1 MRDFFYISC
10 MKKKIIPISLIILFS
25 IVLWGSVS
33 LSGEFITTINIPI
46 QLVDLPNN
54 YTTGYISNK
63 DVYLRVKSKGW
74 EIAKI
79 LLGTKNKF
87 DVSMHRKMGRRVIDL
102 KNEIQNNGWL
112 TSSAQVLEIVPSQV
126 ECDVDKIIS
135 KNVAVACNMDIKYK
149 DGYGLASDIVLSPSI
164 IKIYGPYSILQN
176 IDTVET
182 EYMELLD
189 IYEPADMEIKLKE
202 MEGIRYSSNTC
213 NIQIDVQKIVDRS
226 FEDLVVEVRNVPTSK
241 ELILYPSKVSVVL
254 KGGINNLGRMTND
267 SIKAYVD
274 FWTVMRNEGEPIEP
288 TIEYPSYS
296 SLVDIKPKKLEYVIK
311 QY

>member
-1 MRDFFYISC
+1 

-33 LSGEFITTINIPI
+33 LSGEFIATINVPI
-46 QLVDLPNN
+46 ELVDLPNN

-63 DVYLRVKSKGW
+63 DVYMRVKSKGW

-79 LLGTKNKF
+79 FLGTENKF
-87 DVSMHRKMGRRVIDL
+87 DVSVHRKMGRRKIDL
-102 KNEIQNNGWL
+102 KDEIQNNGWL
-112 TSSAQVLEIVPSQV
+112 TSSVQVLEIVPSQV
-126 ECDVDKIIS
+126 ECDVDKIVS
-135 KNVAVACNMDIKYK
+135 KNVAVTYNLDVKYK
-149 DGYGLASDIVLSPSI
+149 EGYGLASDIILSPSVV
-164 IKIYGPYSILQN
+164 KIYGPYSILQN

-182 EYMELLD
+182 EYMELVD
-189 IYEPADMEIKLKE
+189 VNEPIDTEIKLKE
-202 MEGIRYSSNTC
+202 IEGISYSSTAC
-213 NIQIDVQKIVDRS
+213 NLQMDVQKIVDRS
-226 FEDLVVEVRNVPTSK
+226 FEDIVVDIRNVPTSK
-241 ELILYPSKVSVVL
+241 ELILYPSKISVVI
-254 KGGINNLGRMTND
+254 KGGINNLGRLTND

-296 SLVDIKPKKLEYVIK
+296 SLVDIKPRKLEYVIK

>member
-1 MRDFFYISC
+1 

-33 LSGEFITTINIPI
+33 LSGEYIATINVPI
-46 QLVDLPNN
+46 ELVDLPNN

-63 DVYLRVKSKGW
+63 DVYMRVKSKGW

-79 LLGTKNKF
+79 LLGTENKF
-87 DVSMHRKMGRRVIDL
+87 DVSVHRKMGKRKIDL
-102 KNEIQNNGWL
+102 KDEIQNNGWL
-112 TSSAQVLEIVPSQV
+112 TSSVQVLEIVPSQV
-126 ECDVDKIIS
+126 ECDVDKIVS
-135 KNVAVACNMDIKYK
+135 KNVAVTYNLDVKYK
-149 DGYGLASDIVLSPSI
+149 EGYGLASDIILSPSVV
-164 IKIYGPYSILQN
+164 KIYGPYSVLQN

-182 EYMELLD
+182 EYMELLEVN
-189 IYEPADMEIKLKE
+189 EPIDTEIKLKE
-202 MEGIRYSSNTC
+202 IEGISYSSNTC
-213 NIQIDVQKIVDRS
+213 NLQMDVQKIVDRS
-226 FEDLVVEVRNVPTSK
+226 FEDIVVDIRNVPTSK
-241 ELILYPSKVSVVL
+241 ELILYPSKISVVI
-254 KGGINNLGRMTND
+254 KGGINNLGRLTND

-296 SLVDIKPKKLEYVIK
+296 SLVDIKPRKLEYVIK